1 MLICMDFTSMLQMAF
16 QVLSSWHILVVKT
29 NFKWDE
35 KQGEVGFPVTKVIG
49 AEEMRPI
56 RPPSTDLWT
65 GQAASEVQGILP
77 NLVLR

>member
-1 MLICMDFTSMLQMAF
+1 M
-16 QVLSSWHILVVKT
+16 KT

-49 AEEMRPI
+49 AEGMRPV

-65 GQAASEVQGILP
+65 GQAVSEVQGILP
-77 NLVLR
+77 SLVLR